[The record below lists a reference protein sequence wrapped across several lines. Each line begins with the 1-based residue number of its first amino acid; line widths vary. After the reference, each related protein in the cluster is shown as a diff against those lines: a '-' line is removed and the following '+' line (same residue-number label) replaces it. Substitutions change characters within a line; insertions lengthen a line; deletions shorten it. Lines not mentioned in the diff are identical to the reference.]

1 MTYLAEED
9 SRTALDY
16 LFIFE
21 LSFLF
26 REEGGFVLKDWISLD
41 TIAKIARGMNN
52 DNRYVLE
59 CIYMM
64 EGSPEWVDPFSY
76 DRYFNKKLH
85 IFIDSLCKKLPS
97 TSSLPK
103 EVNQESGDELM
114 GYIKNISIVIQNFI
128 TLSRWSKV
136 DSQDYTHYYSPK
148 K

>member
-9 SRTALDY
+9 SRTVLDY

-41 TIAKIARGMNN
+41 TIAKMARGMNN

-59 CIYMM
+59 CVYMM

-97 TSSLPK
+97 SASLPK
-103 EVNQESGDELM
+103 EISQESGDELM
-114 GYIKNISIVIQNFI
+114 GYIKNINVVIQNFI

-136 DSQDYTHYYSPK
+136 DSQDYAHYYSPK